1 MFARIIEITPKLE
14 KKEELIQTIR
24 QEVLPILKQQPGF
37 LELLPFV
44 PEAITEK
51 FLAISLWTE
60 KHDAEKYV
68 RHVLPQIEQIV
79 KPYMAVPFKTR
90 PYNVETTLC
99 EHLVEVLTV
108 AA

>member
-1 MFARIIEITPKLE
+1 MFARIIEFTPKLE

-51 FLAISLWTE
+51 TLVISLWTE
-60 KHDAEKYV
+60 KHEAEKYV
-68 RHVLPQIEQIV
+68 KHVLPKIEQIV
-79 KPYMAVPFKTR
+79 KPFVAVPFTSR
-90 PYNVETTLC
+90 PYNLETRVC